1 MATILKGAPVVAAM
15 NEANAA
21 RCAAL
26 AAKGI
31 TPTLAVVR
39 VGEREDD
46 LSYERG
52 VMTRCGKVGVAVRQ
66 FLLPADATQDA
77 LLEVIEK
84 INADKSIHGCLLF
97 RPLPRQFDDRTI
109 RAALT
114 PEKDID
120 GITDGSLAG
129 VFTNTALGYPPCTA
143 QACLEILKYYDIP
156 LSGKRAVVVGRS
168 MVVGRPLSM
177 LFLKENATVTVCH
190 TKTADLKAVCREA
203 DILVAAAGKAGMI
216 SGEFVKPGAV
226 VADVGI
232 NVDENGALKGD
243 VEWDG
248 LEAAAAAAA
257 TPVPGGVGSVTT
269 AVLCRHLA
277 EAAMRK
283 YGAEQAQN

>member
-1 MATILKGAPVVAAM
+1 MLVLKGS
-15 NEANAA
+15 EAAA
-21 RCAAL
+21 RIKKEVQEMVEGLGGHVPTAA
-26 AAKGI
+26 I
-31 TPTLAVVR
+31 VR
-39 VGEREDD
+39 VGERPDD
-46 LSYERG
+46 LSYERN
-52 VMTRCGKVGVAVRQ
+52 VMKKIASFGMEARSFAFPESIREGEFQAEFQ
-66 FLLPADATQDA
+66 
-77 LLEVIEK
+77 K
-84 INADKSIHGCLLF
+84 INGDPSIDGILLF
-97 RPLPRQFDDRTI
+97 CPLPRHMNGRTFEELI
-109 RAALT
+109 R
-114 PEKDID
+114 PEKDLD
-120 GITDGSLAG
+120 GISPVNRARIFAGEKDGLA
-129 VFTNTALGYPPCTA
+129 PCTA
-143 QACLEILKYYDIP
+143 EAVIEILKTYQIP
-156 LSGKRAVVVGRS
+156 MEGKRAVVVGRS

-190 TKTADLKAVCREA
+190 TKTADLKAVCRDA

-243 VEWDG
+243 VEWGG
-248 LEAAAAAAA
+248 LEAAAAAA

>member
-1 MATILKGAPVVAAM
+1 MDIGNANLTAA
-15 NEANAA
+15 
-21 RCAAL
+21 
-26 AAKGI
+26 I
-31 TPTLAVVR
+31 VR
-39 VGEREDD
+39 VGERPDD
-46 LSYERG
+46 LSYERN
-52 VMTRCGKVGVAVRQ
+52 VMKKIASFGMEARSFAFPESIREGEFQAEFQ
-66 FLLPADATQDA
+66 
-77 LLEVIEK
+77 K
-84 INADKSIHGCLLF
+84 INDDPSIDGILLF
-97 RPLPRQFDDRTI
+97 CPLPRHMNGRTFEELI
-109 RAALT
+109 R
-114 PEKDID
+114 PEKDLD
-120 GITDGSLAG
+120 GISPVNRARIFAGEKDGFA
-129 VFTNTALGYPPCTA
+129 PCTA
-143 QACLEILKYYDIP
+143 EAVIEILKTYQIP
-156 LSGKRAVVVGRS
+156 MEGKRAVVVGRS

-243 VEWDG
+243 GEWDG